1 MLVKCICTNC
11 AGHLEFEEQN
21 AGETIA
27 CPHCG
32 FKTVLEL
39 PGAKKA
45 DPEMTSLIRK
55 LVFRRRVIAGAVAL
69 VLLAGVGFALY
80 RWGVPWI
87 MDRVPEIESNIT
99 AMVVLVLLCLSLP
112 FLLFW
117 LVFPALLFF
126 QLRRITR
133 LLSQSSERPAPEE
146 PSMDEPESPV
156 ETEEP
161 TEPRR
166 HPETK
171 PTPEE
176 QHPTR

>member
-55 LVFRRRVIAGAVAL
+55 LVFRRRVIAGGVAL
-69 VLLAGVGFALY
+69 LVLAGVGFALY

-87 MDRVPEIESNIT
+87 MDRVPEMESTIT
-99 AMVVLVLLCLSLP
+99 AMVVLVLLCLALP
-112 FLLFW
+112 FVLFW

-126 QLRRITR
+126 QLRRVIQ
-133 LLSQSSERPAPEE
+133 LLSQSGSETSAA
-146 PSMDEPESPV
+146 EPESPV
-156 ETEEP
+156 ESEESTRP
-161 TEPRR
+161 PSHVEARSTS
-166 HPETK
+166 
-171 PTPEE
+171 EE
-176 QHPTR
+176 GAATR

>member
-21 AGETIA
+21 AGATIA

-55 LVFRRRVIAGAVAL
+55 LVWRRRLILGTVAL
-69 VLLAGVGFALY
+69 LVMIGVGFALY

-87 MDRVPEIESNIT
+87 MDRVPEIESVIT
-99 AMVVLVLLCLSLP
+99 AMVVLVLLCLALP
-112 FLLFW
+112 FVLFW

-126 QLRRITR
+126 QLRRIIQ
-133 LLSQSSERPAPEE
+133 LLSQSVAESSAA
-146 PSMDEPESPV
+146 EPEDLVEREVTTQPPSHVEARSTSEAEV
-156 ETEEP
+156 ET
-161 TEPRR
+161 R
-166 HPETK
+166 
-171 PTPEE
+171 
-176 QHPTR
+176 